1 MNHLQQL
8 HHRLLAPLAPVF
20 ILLSAACLTGCPS
33 VSPNVE
39 YVQDQVYGQGYVAA
53 NLDGTEF
60 RLRDLLYDRM
70 TPTDAP
76 QTGKPAVVLVHG
88 GGFDGGNRKDE
99 ELVAFADSLATRGYV
114 CFLIEYRLS
123 PEMPPA
129 PPPYDAI
136 TIQRAAHAAAVD
148 AKAAMR
154 FVRANA
160 EDFGIDP
167 DRIAIFGESAGAI
180 AALAVGVSDPE
191 VFASDGVDFPIP
203 ESNYPEVDPTPQAI
217 IDFWGTA
224 DFFLNLFDPT
234 DPPIMV
240 VHGALDFEVGI
251 SLAPAFNII
260 DRCEAVGILCRSFLF
275 LNEGHGAWEAERDD
289 EPLSYHA
296 LEFLSDTLQGPGPG
310 ITPAL
315 AGE

>member
-1 MNHLQQL
+1 MKCTHSI
-8 HHRLLAPLAPVF
+8 PLALV
-20 ILLSAACLTGCPS
+20 IVAALSLTGCPS

-53 NLDGTEF
+53 NMDATEYV
-60 RLRDLLYDRM
+60 LRDLLYDRM

-76 QTGKPAVVLVHG
+76 ETGKPAVVLVHG

-129 PPPYDAI
+129 PAPYDDVAI
-136 TIQRAAHAAAVD
+136 ERAAHAAAVD

-160 EDFGIDP
+160 EEFGIDP
-167 DRIAIFGESAGAI
+167 DHIAIFGESAGAI
-180 AALAVGVSDPE
+180 AALAVGVSDADT
-191 VFASDGVDFPIP
+191 FARDGEDFPIP
-203 ESNYPEVDPTPQAI
+203 ESNYPEVDPTPQAV

-224 DFFLNLFDPT
+224 DFFLNLFDSS

-251 SLAPAFNII
+251 SLAPAINII
-260 DRCEAVGILCRSFLF
+260 DRCEAVGILCRPFLF
-275 LNEGHGAWEAERDD
+275 LNEGHGAWDAQWDD
-289 EPLSYHA
+289 KPLSYHA
-296 LEFLSDTLQGPGPG
+296 LEFLQDTLEGPGPG
-310 ITPAL
+310 VV
-315 AGE
+315 GE